1 MDDQVI
7 NTREDLELMLINEAA
22 KPKPMLFSLLEDITN
37 GFSEENIIGR
47 GGSAV
52 VYKGSV
58 GNRTVAVKKLSIPHE
73 REKEF
78 NGEIQCLMKVKHEN
92 IVRFLGYCSDAQGRM
107 ASYNGKLVMAD
118 VLERLLC
125 FEYLYRGSLDKHIT
139 DATCGLEWKQ
149 RYQII
154 VGVCEGLHR
163 LHKDRI
169 FHLDL
174 KPGNILLGD
183 NMLPKIADFGL
194 ARCLDKDQTKVH
206 TQNIGGTWGY
216 IAPELHTF
224 DGVITVKSIT
234 IKSDLYSLG
243 VIIMEILTGDK
254 GSDRFENWINR
265 LGEPPSPAQLDQ
277 IKVCTHIGIECS
289 DINPA
294 NRPANT
300 MDIINRFGNARNTQL
315 TNDTDE
321 HVAFKLSTTESV
333 DWSEHFMAR
342 LPIFGVVTARSTY
355 TLVLTVSEC
364 DVPDKRICVMTLQSC
379 VSHHI
384 RKFRDKHEYEG
395 FFKDN
400 NKAGNEVHEVKLTA
414 FLSVKAPSTSSE
426 STGPGVRILSMEKPW
441 KTLYSVD
448 AHPNNPWIITGHA
461 CGHVRIWNHE
471 TFC

>member
-139 DATCGLEWKQ
+139 GRVIYHIYSVIFLHLDFLFQVSPTHTVGVNCCVLYPPELEYYKNVSILAIKPLSHFHFTDATCGLEWKQ

-254 GSDRFENWINR
+254 GSDRCREVHDVIENWINR

-300 MDIINRFGNARNTQL
+300 MDIINRFGNARNTQ
-315 TNDTDE
+315 
-321 HVAFKLSTTESV
+321 V
-333 DWSEHFMAR
+333 WSK
-342 LPIFGVVTARSTY
+342 VKT
-355 TLVLTVSEC
+355 C
-364 DVPDKRICVMTLQSC
+364 N
-379 VSHHI
+379 SH
-384 RKFRDKHEYEG
+384 
-395 FFKDN
+395 
-400 NKAGNEVHEVKLTA
+400 T
-414 FLSVKAPSTSSE
+414 
-426 STGPGVRILSMEKPW
+426 
-441 KTLYSVD
+441 
-448 AHPNNPWIITGHA
+448 
-461 CGHVRIWNHE
+461 
-471 TFC
+471 